1 MYLIK
6 RTFRKNNNTVS
17 FFEDRMFN
25 VYQEKMYKKKWTHDH
40 TILEGNVLRH
50 VQVWPSEEHYR
61 QWADDPTVLKF
72 IAAQSAYND
81 KNEIYVKEIV
91 ATV

>member
-6 RTFRKNNNTVS
+6 RTFRKNNETVS

-25 VYQEKMYKKKWTHDH
+25 VYQDKMYKKKWTHDH
-40 TILEGNVLRH
+40 TILEGNVLRQI
-50 VQVWPSEEHYR
+50 QVWPNEEQYR

-72 IAAQSAYND
+72 VTAQSAYNKD
-81 KNEIYVKEIV
+81 NQISVNEIT